1 MPVADAGS
9 APDASPTI
17 AVVAPADPSA
27 DRPVDALELAG
38 GAAAKPSFG
47 AKDSWRL
54 NLEGD
59 WIGDFEGANEFQGR
73 VGAAWFF
80 VQDAELA
87 LYGTGGYVW
96 QPGTDA
102 GTYGLDL
109 EVRWHCIAREDWS
122 VFLSIGGSVMGA
134 TEPVP
139 SGGTS
144 FCLTPSAG
152 FGATLEVAEDTRLY
166 LSARWYH
173 ISNGGT
179 SANNPGRDNLSLWA
193 GLSFGL

>member
-1 MPVADAGS
+1 MPVTDAGI
-9 APDASPTI
+9 APNVPPAAAI
-17 AVVAPADPSA
+17 VAPAGPSA
-27 DRPVDALELAG
+27 GEPVDALRLVEQARPRQ
-38 GAAAKPSFG
+38 AFG

-73 VGAAWFF
+73 IGAAWFF
-80 VQDAELA
+80 VQNAELA

-96 QPGTDA
+96 QPGTEA

-139 SGGTS
+139 ADGTS

-152 FGATLEVAEDTRLY
+152 FGATFEVAEDTRLY

-179 SANNPGRDNLSLWA
+179 SASNPGRDNLSLWA